1 MKHNT
6 TISFRR
12 LEELQHELEAKNREL
27 EHAYNEL
34 KTTQAK
40 IFQQEKLASIGQLA
54 AGIAH
59 EINNPIGFVY
69 SNLDTLSTYTQRLL
83 EFISIQQE
91 VLESSADTDSKTL
104 LDKKKTELKIDFIV
118 EDINGLIKESLDGME
133 RVKKIVMDLK
143 SFSRVDD
150 EEYTHADVNECI
162 ETTLNIVWNELK
174 YKATVTKEY
183 GDIPLTKCYPR
194 QLNQVFM
201 NILVNAAQAI
211 EEKGEIRIKSW
222 HDNGSIFV
230 SISDTGP
237 GIPEENLNRIFEPFF
252 TTKEVGK
259 GTGLGLS
266 ITYDIVKKHGGNIK
280 VESKLGQGTTFVVSI
295 PVVEA
300 N

>member
-1 MKHNT
+1 MGSKAT
-6 TISFRR
+6 ERLQS
-12 LEELQHELEAKNREL
+12 LEELQRELEAKNKEL
-27 EHAYNEL
+27 ESAYNEL

-69 SNLDTLSTYTQRLL
+69 SNLDTLSKYIQRLL
-83 EFISIQQE
+83 EFMSLQQD
-91 VLESSADTDSKTL
+91 VLNASADSDSKTL
-104 LDKKKTELKIDFIV
+104 LDEKRTVLKIDFII
-118 EDINGLIKESLDGME
+118 EDIDGLIKESLEGLE

-150 EEYTHADVNECI
+150 EEYTHADVNECL

-183 GDIPLTKCYPR
+183 GDIPVTKCYPR

-222 HDNGSIFV
+222 HEEGYIFV

-280 VESKLGQGTTFVVSI
+280 VESKIGQGTTFVVSI

-300 N
+300 K